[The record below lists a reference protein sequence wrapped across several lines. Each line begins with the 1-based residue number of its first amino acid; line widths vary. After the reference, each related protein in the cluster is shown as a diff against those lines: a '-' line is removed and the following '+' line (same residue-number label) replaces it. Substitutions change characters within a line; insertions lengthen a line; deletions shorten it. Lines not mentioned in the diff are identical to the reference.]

1 MVTVTRSE
9 RRRPGGFA
17 LFEYGYRPFFLL
29 AALHG
34 VVLVPIWVA
43 VVFGWLALPVEM
55 EVSWHAH
62 EMVYGFAA
70 AGLAGF
76 ILTAVPNWTG
86 APPLRGAPLVGLV
99 LLWLVGRLAMTLP
112 AVFPPQVGAGIDLA
126 FIPALVLGTIGPL
139 VAARKAHNL
148 MLLIPLAVF
157 WIGDWMMQ
165 AQFTGIGED
174 TAGTGSRIGIDVMLL
189 MVAVI
194 GGRIIPTF
202 TTNAL
207 HASGSSVGAIS
218 VPLVGRS
225 AIAAMALLVIVEAVT
240 ELSVM
245 TGLVALVAAVLNAIR
260 LAGLAR
266 RADPAFA
273 DFVDPAPRL
282 PVADR
287 WAGAEGCRGIER
299 YGAGQCGAA
308 RADSRCDRHDAAGG
322 DVTRRARP
330 HRPAIERSSTDR
342 GCVCAHFGCGGA
354 ARRRG
359 ADPNRVHGSADR
371 VWHYMGCRICPFP
384 MRLRSDTR
392 DAPIRR

>member
-9 RRRPGGFA
+9 RRRTSGFA

-43 VVFGWLALPVEM
+43 AVFGWLALPVEM

-70 AGLAGF
+70 AGLTGF
-76 ILTAVPNWTG
+76 MLIAVPNWTG
-86 APPLRGAPLVGLV
+86 APPLRGAPLAGLA

-126 FIPALVLGTIGPL
+126 LIPALVLGIIGPL

-148 MLLIPLAVF
+148 MLLIPLAVL
-157 WIGDWMMQ
+157 WIGDWMVE

-189 MVAVI
+189 MITVI

-218 VPLVGRS
+218 APLVGDRRDGAADHRRS
-225 AIAAMALLVIVEAVT
+225 RHRDERNDRGRRARRCGVECYQV
-240 ELSVM
+240 
-245 TGLVALVAAVLNAIR
+245 G
-260 LAGLAR
+260 GLAR
-266 RADPAFA
+266 RAEPAFA

-282 PVADR
+282 SVADR
-287 WAGAEGCRGIER
+287 RAGVEGCRGIER

-308 RADSRCDRHDAAGG
+308 RADSRRDRHDAARG

-330 HRPAIERSSTDR
+330 HR
-342 GCVCAHFGCGGA
+342 
-354 ARRRG
+354 
-359 ADPNRVHGSADR
+359 
-371 VWHYMGCRICPFP
+371 
-384 MRLRSDTR
+384 
-392 DAPIRR
+392 